1 MSGEFRDAENGVSG
15 AVGQVG
21 QVGTEMTS
29 SSHEHAVHTAPSR
42 VSAFP
47 RQVGRAEADQ
57 AHAHVPRRVHD
68 VLSLGATD
76 GAAAVPL
83 PGPAALHHAVALDTA
98 LASWLRVW
106 GVHAEVT
113 LVLAAGVSTAM
124 VVPPAT
130 VTPLL
135 ALGVWMLATYHSG
148 RAIATPLSRQLK
160 SVWSAVMLPLAGLA
174 MGVGFLGF
182 STDVVP
188 PTAVAV
194 AVAAMTATVCRVL
207 RRRLQAPV
215 RVVVV
220 GDRAQVA
227 TAAARWGRSHNV
239 RVVGGLVAEHDL
251 DGTAVPLEIL
261 GVPTVEGT
269 DAARMMAEVWEAD
282 LMLVHPGGEISPKV
296 FRRLTWEL
304 EGTRCAVGVSSF
316 LESVA
321 PHRVAP
327 GALGRTGIVG
337 VRSPRP
343 SRVVRFAKSAIDRV
357 GGALLLVLFSP
368 LLLAMVVAVR
378 VDSRGKALFTQTR
391 VGHQGRMFKVYKM
404 RTMVDDA
411 EATKAALA
419 EDNEF
424 DQVLFK
430 MKRDPRITRVGSF
443 LRKSSLDELPQ
454 LINVVRGEMSL
465 VGPRPFLPQE
475 VAAMDADT
483 LRRHVVQPGMTGL
496 WQVSGRSDLAWDEAA
511 ELDTYYADNW
521 NLSGDF
527 AIGLRTVK
535 AVVAG
540 KGAY

>member
-1 MSGEFRDAENGVSG
+1 
-15 AVGQVG
+15 
-21 QVGTEMTS
+21 
-29 SSHEHAVHTAPSR
+29 
-42 VSAFP
+42 
-47 RQVGRAEADQ
+47 
-57 AHAHVPRRVHD
+57 
-68 VLSLGATD
+68 
-76 GAAAVPL
+76 
-83 PGPAALHHAVALDTA
+83 
-98 LASWLRVW
+98 
-106 GVHAEVT
+106 
-113 LVLAAGVSTAM
+113 
-124 VVPPAT
+124 
-130 VTPLL
+130 
-135 ALGVWMLATYHSG
+135 
-148 RAIATPLSRQLK
+148 
-160 SVWSAVMLPLAGLA
+160 
-174 MGVGFLGF
+174 
-182 STDVVP
+182 
-188 PTAVAV
+188 
-194 AVAAMTATVCRVL
+194 
-207 RRRLQAPV
+207 
-215 RVVVV
+215 
-220 GDRAQVA
+220 
-227 TAAARWGRSHNV
+227 
-239 RVVGGLVAEHDL
+239 VGGLVAEHDL
-251 DGTAVPLEIL
+251 DAAAVPLEIL

-282 LMLVHPGGEISPKV
+282 LMLVHPGGEISPEV

-327 GALGRTGIVG
+327 GALGHTGIVG
-337 VRSPRP
+337 IRSPRP
-343 SRVVRFAKSAIDRV
+343 SRVVRFSKSAIDRV

-368 LLLAMVVAVR
+368 VLLAMVVAVR

-391 VGHQGRMFKVYKM
+391 VGHRGRMFKVYKM
-404 RTMVDDA
+404 RTMVQDA
-411 EATKAALA
+411 EAIKAALA
-419 EDNEF
+419 EDNEA